1 MVGAKPR
8 KTIKLPD
15 EKVNRKDYTKK
26 CVSRSLSNPC
36 TYDYNM
42 RSTGAPSHVKNQLTF
57 TGGIASFIG
66 EPEQSF
72 RRVTTNPTLST
83 GRKDCLNKSLDLTSQ
98 SKVASK
104 MVDLGKRENITM
116 SARPFNELL
125 NKKVTYSGNNKN
137 EMMQEDEL
145 KRTEKKLTPFLI
157 QLEVNFLQP
166 NNNSILHFRTEQL
179 SAWSFFLQC
188 ASFLEQLEFFSTFLF
203 SADNFHS
210 ISLFHGDKNSAS

>member
-72 RRVTTNPTLST
+72 RRVTTNPTLSA
-83 GRKDCLNKSLDLTSQ
+83 GRKDSLNKSLDLTSK

-104 MVDLGKRENITM
+104 MVDLGRRENIAM

-137 EMMQEDEL
+137 EMMQGRRAEQARVTENVTKHVTEL
-145 KRTEKKLTPFLI
+145 LGKVELNYLLECVPVMKKRVDI
-157 QLEVNFLQP
+157 
-166 NNNSILHFRTEQL
+166 FRR
-179 SAWSFFLQC
+179 
-188 ASFLEQLEFFSTFLF
+188 TFECQ
-203 SADNFHS
+203 
-210 ISLFHGDKNSAS
+210 